1 MKKLKSIFSPRK
13 LIVWLFVV
21 ALIIAMPELTRP
33 SLSQTE
39 ALVSMMCVE
48 KKDGKYEIATTIL
61 TPGQERKVNNQVYTG
76 SGETLGEAVNNI
88 AISLG
93 KEMAFAQCEIV
104 AFGEKIC
111 EESVI
116 PSIDFMTRTKRVG
129 RSAVLIN
136 FTGEAGEFA
145 QAVTKLSQDKALRLD
160 QIMHYDERYILSKYS
175 NIDSFYKGY
184 YSPIKTGIMPQIR
197 LESSEMSGAIEVAAS
212 SESSSSGGQT
222 QGQSGS
228 GGEQKKYLI
237 NDGTMCVFYN
247 GSKRLDLSPEQMQD
261 INILQDNKQE
271 GVLKVDGVT
280 DEIYNDATIVF
291 ALTKKEIK
299 LKPDF
304 DGDKP
309 IYTMDV
315 EIRVLVD
322 EVIDKDQSN
331 KFLRRNKEFLTPA
344 ALKKLEETLH
354 QKMMDTIEFCKTN
367 EIDLINVYR
376 EFNAKHY
383 KKFQKHYQKYQEK
396 YLDGIEYKINI
407 EINSAY

>member
-1 MKKLKSIFSPRK
+1 MKKLKSLFSPRK

-39 ALVSMMCVE
+39 ALVSMLCIE
-48 KKDGKYEIATTIL
+48 KKDGMYEIATTVL

-76 SGETLGEAVNNI
+76 KGETLGEAVNNI
-88 AISLG
+88 SIALG

-104 AFGEKIC
+104 AFGEKIS
-111 EESVI
+111 EESVV

-136 FTGEAGEFA
+136 FTGEAADFA

-197 LESSEMSGAIEVAAS
+197 LETSEKSGAIEVAAS

-222 QGQSGS
+222 QGQSET

-237 NDGTMCVFYN
+237 NDGTMCVFHD
-247 GSKRLDLSPEQMQD
+247 GIKRLDLTPEQMQD

-271 GVLKVDGVT
+271 GVLKVEGVS
-280 DEIYNDATIVF
+280 DHIYNDATIVF
-291 ALTKKEIK
+291 ALTKKDIK
-299 LKPDF
+299 LTPSFK
-304 DGDKP
+304 GDKP
-309 IYTMDV
+309 VYTMDV

-322 EVIDKDQSN
+322 EVVDKEQSN

-344 ALKKLEETLH
+344 AIKKLKETLH
-354 QKMMDTIEFCKTN
+354 NKMMETIEFCKTN

-376 EFNAKHY
+376 QFNAKQH
-383 KKFQKHYQKYQEK
+383 KKFQNHYEKTQGK
-396 YLDGIEYKINI
+396 YLEGIEYKINI

>member
-1 MKKLKSIFSPRK
+1 MKKLKSLFSPRK
-13 LIVWLFVV
+13 LIIWFFVV

-39 ALVSMMCVE
+39 ALVSMLCIE
-48 KKDGKYEIATTIL
+48 KKEDEYEIATTVL

-76 SGETLGEAVNNI
+76 KGKTLGEAVNSI

-111 EESVI
+111 EEGVV

-136 FTGEAGEFA
+136 FTGEASEFA
-145 QAVTKLSQDKALRLD
+145 QAVTQLSQDKALRLD

-175 NIDSFYKGY
+175 NIDTFYRGY

-197 LESSEMSGAIEVAAS
+197 LEKTDSSGAIEVSAS
-212 SESSSSGGQT
+212 SEGGSAGGQM
-222 QGQSGS
+222 QAKEQNGQ
-228 GGEQKKYLI
+228 EKKYII
-237 NDGTMCVFYN
+237 NDGTTTVFYN
-247 GSKRLDLSPEQMQD
+247 GSKKFDLTPEQMQD

-271 GVLKVDGVT
+271 GVLKVEGVT
-280 DEIYNDATIVF
+280 DHIYNDATIVF

-299 LKPDF
+299 LTPSFK
-304 DGDKP
+304 GEKP

-322 EVIDKDQSN
+322 EVVDKEQSN
-331 KFLRRNKEFLTPA
+331 KFLRRNKEFLTPTA
-344 ALKKLEETLH
+344 INKLKETLH
-354 QKMMDTIEFCKTN
+354 KKMTETIEFCKTN

-376 EFNAKHY
+376 EFNAKQH
-383 KKFQKHYQKYQEK
+383 KKFQQHYQKTQGK
-396 YLDGIEYKINI
+396 YLEGIEYKINI
-407 EINSAY
+407 EVNSAY

>member
-1 MKKLKSIFSPRK
+1 MKKLKSLFSPRK
-13 LIVWLFVV
+13 LIIWLFIVV
-21 ALIIAMPELTRP
+21 LIIAMPELTRP

-39 ALVSMMCVE
+39 ALVSMLCIE
-48 KKDGKYEIATTIL
+48 KKDGMYEIATTVL

-76 SGETLGEAVNNI
+76 SGETLGEAVNSI

-104 AFGEKIC
+104 AFGEKIS

-129 RSAVLIN
+129 RSAVLVN
-136 FTGEAGEFA
+136 FTGDSGDFA
-145 QAVTKLSQDKALRLD
+145 QAVSKLSQDKALRLD
-160 QIMHYDERYILSKYS
+160 QIMHYDERYILSQYS

-197 LESSEMSGAIEVAAS
+197 LETSDMSGAIEVAAS
-212 SESSSSGGQT
+212 AEGGSSGGQSE
-222 QGQSGS
+222 GQSNS
-228 GGEQKKYLI
+228 TKEEKKYLI

-247 GSKRLDLSPEQMQD
+247 GCKRLYLNPQQMKD

-271 GVLKVDGVT
+271 GVLRVDGVS

-291 ALTKKEIK
+291 ALTKKDIK
-299 LKPDF
+299 LTPSF
-304 DGDKP
+304 EEDKP

-322 EVIDKDQSN
+322 EVIDKEQSDR
-331 KFLRRNKEFLTPA
+331 FLRRNKEFLTPA
-344 ALKKLEETLH
+344 ALKKLKETLH
-354 QKMMDTIEFCKTN
+354 QKMMDTITFCQEN
-367 EIDLINVYR
+367 EIDLINVYK

-383 KKFQKHYQKYQEK
+383 KKFQQHYKKYQEK
-396 YLDGIEYKINI
+396 YLDGIEYIINI
-407 EINSAY
+407 EVNSAY

>member
-1 MKKLKSIFSPRK
+1 MNKLKSIFSPRK
-13 LIVWLFVV
+13 LVVWLFVV

-39 ALVSMMCVE
+39 ALVSMLCVE
-48 KKDGKYEIATTIL
+48 KKDNNYEIAVTVL

-76 SGETLGEAVNNI
+76 NGETLGEAVNNV

-129 RSAVLIN
+129 RSAVLIS
-136 FTGEAGEFA
+136 FTGEASDFA
-145 QAVTKLSQDKALRLD
+145 QAVTKLSEDKALRLD

-197 LESSEMSGAIEVAAS
+197 LEKNQISGAIEVAAS
-212 SESSSSGGQT
+212 SEGGSAGGQMQGKASSGDD
-222 QGQSGS
+222 
-228 GGEQKKYLI
+228 KKYLV
-237 NDGTMCVFYN
+237 NDGTTCVFYD
-247 GSKRLDLSPEQMQD
+247 GIKKFDLTPEQMQD

-271 GVLKVDGVT
+271 GVLKVEGVT

-291 ALTKKEIK
+291 ALTKK
-299 LKPDF
+299 
-304 DGDKP
+304 
-309 IYTMDV
+309 
-315 EIRVLVD
+315 
-322 EVIDKDQSN
+322 
-331 KFLRRNKEFLTPA
+331 
-344 ALKKLEETLH
+344 
-354 QKMMDTIEFCKTN
+354 
-367 EIDLINVYR
+367 
-376 EFNAKHY
+376 
-383 KKFQKHYQKYQEK
+383 
-396 YLDGIEYKINI
+396 
-407 EINSAY
+407 

>member
-1 MKKLKSIFSPRK
+1 MKKFKSLFSPRK
-13 LIVWLFVV
+13 LVVWLFVV

-39 ALVSMMCVE
+39 ALVSMLCIE
-48 KKDGKYEIATTIL
+48 KEDGMYEIATTVL

-88 AISLG
+88 AIALG

-136 FTGEAGEFA
+136 FTGEVADFA
-145 QAVTKLSQDKALRLD
+145 QAVTKLSEDKALRLD

-197 LESSEMSGAIEVAAS
+197 LEKTDISGAIEVAAS
-212 SESSSSGGQT
+212 AENSSSGGQT
-222 QGQSGS
+222 EGKSGS
-228 GGEQKKYLI
+228 GSEEKKYLV
-237 NDGTMCVFYN
+237 NDGTMCVFRN
-247 GSKRLDLSPEQMQD
+247 GSKKLELNPKQMQD
-261 INILQDNKQE
+261 INILQDNDQV
-271 GVLKVDGVT
+271 GVLKVEGVT

-299 LKPDF
+299 LTPSF
-304 DGDKP
+304 DGNKP

-322 EVIDKDQSN
+322 EVVDKEQSN
-331 KFLRRNKEFLTPA
+331 KFLRRNKEFLTTA
-344 ALKKLEETLH
+344 ALNKLEETLH
-354 QKMMDTIEFCKTN
+354 QKMLDTIEFCKTN

-383 KKFQKHYQKYQEK
+383 KKFQKYYNEYQEK

-407 EINSAY
+407 KINSAY